1 MWFIC
6 RADEF
11 DAWGYRD
18 LAVHAIYRR
27 RYSDAMKNILKTLKY
42 YFAEKRY
49 TQYDSTLLKR
59 FFRKSFVILAFIY
72 VPLATLATVSNDFLI
87 TDKKYAAIMLSGYAF
102 SDYDYWASPLAFLG
116 SYPAWTLYF
125 NLKGYRADYFFN
137 ATKQDLKDVLID
149 SKYQSIV
156 LVGHGSKNA
165 WRATDDLVSNLEIV
179 SWQPLFT
186 KKTGEWIQLSCP
198 TTDAFPEHIGEL
210 VMDNKSKV
218 YFYNGEKAGNLEFVT
233 DALTGF
239 QLIKYES
246 QKRRKDRL
254 KDIDKSI

>member
-1 MWFIC
+1 
-6 RADEF
+6 
-11 DAWGYRD
+11 
-18 LAVHAIYRR
+18 
-27 RYSDAMKNILKTLKY
+27 MKEKLKKVKY
-42 YFAEKRY
+42 YFTEKRY
-49 TQYDSTLLKR
+49 TRYDSKSLAKFAKKTLVVL
-59 FFRKSFVILAFIY
+59 SFIY
-72 VPLATLATVSNDFLI
+72 VPLATVATITNDFI
-87 TDKKYAAIMLSGYAF
+87 VKDEKYAAIMLSGYAF
-102 SDYDYWASPLAFLG
+102 SDHDYWAAPLAFLG

-125 NLKGYRADYFFN
+125 NIKGYRTDYFFN
-137 ATKQDLKDVLID
+137 ATKLDLKNVLID

-198 TTDAFPEHIGEL
+198 TTDAYPEHIGEL
-210 VMDNKSKV
+210 VMDNRNKV
-218 YFYNGEKAGNLEFVT
+218 YFYNGEKAGNIEFVT

-246 QKRRKDRL
+246 QRRREL
-254 KDIDKSI
+254 RSKDIDKSI